1 MGIDN
6 SLWQKE
12 KAFKF
17 SFYYKS
23 SKFDQLTHMNIK
35 INEKKEDSKKK
46 KEKESLR
53 VDADEWAEKEGGT
66 DPVLG
71 DLVVDLRRQIFPET
85 RHHLLLKRWQR
96 VHHCLHP
103 HRLLPHFSLLQ
114 KLLNLPSVFGLSLSV
129 DMSKWNTYLTQS
141 NSYISKPTG
150 PHPNNSI
157 FCPCIQYVQIWA

>member
-46 KEKESLR
+46 EEKESLR
-53 VDADEWAEKEGGT
+53 VDADEWAEKEGGA

-85 RHHLLLKRWQR
+85 RHHLLLKR
-96 VHHCLHP
+96 
-103 HRLLPHFSLLQ
+103 
-114 KLLNLPSVFGLSLSV
+114 
-129 DMSKWNTYLTQS
+129 
-141 NSYISKPTG
+141 
-150 PHPNNSI
+150 
-157 FCPCIQYVQIWA
+157 